1 MSGAVGRLAATAYVT
16 VGPAT
21 EATFSDSAG
30 MRIEVE
36 AGAVEE
42 NKAVFLSHERL
53 PDAKRLGKG
62 FEVRGP
68 SYRLKPEGLVFGEG
82 HRPTLTLPSPADGAV
97 IAQWSRDLLRW
108 ERQNSEVTPMGLS
121 LPIARLSEFA
131 TITDS
136 RGLGVTGVRIEPNP
150 FSPDNGPV
158 EISYDVSSDRAR
170 MPFVTVRIY
179 NMIGEL
185 VTVLATG
192 RPQAKGRASIE
203 WDGTTDEA
211 ELARNGRYV
220 IEIEAEDAGGKA
232 TELATVVLVK

>member
-1 MSGAVGRLAATAYVT
+1 
-16 VGPAT
+16 
-21 EATFSDSAG
+21 
-30 MRIEVE
+30 
-36 AGAVEE
+36 
-42 NKAVFLSHERL
+42 
-53 PDAKRLGKG
+53 
-62 FEVRGP
+62 
-68 SYRLKPEGLVFGEG
+68 
-82 HRPTLTLPSPADGAV
+82 
-97 IAQWSRDLLRW
+97 
-108 ERQNSEVTPMGLS
+108 MGLS
-121 LPIARLSEFA
+121 LPIARLGEFA

-185 VTVLATG
+185 VTMLATG

-220 IEIEAEDAGGKA
+220 IEIEAEDTGGKA